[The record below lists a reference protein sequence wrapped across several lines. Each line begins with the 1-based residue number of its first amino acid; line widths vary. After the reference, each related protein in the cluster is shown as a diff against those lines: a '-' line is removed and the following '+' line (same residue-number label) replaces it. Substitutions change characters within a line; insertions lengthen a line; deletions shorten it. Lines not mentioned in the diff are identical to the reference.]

1 MTEVEFFLQPSL
13 CDELISFCKKKLN
26 DAVKFNK
33 RLILDLS
40 KYNENPMIHNIINK
54 YIKLKPRKKLK
65 NIELA
70 YWPIG
75 ESHDWHDDTIYY
87 DVTTITY
94 LNDNYKGGITAVEDY
109 NIKPEKGKICIFDS
123 SKKHKVST
131 LEEGERF
138 VLLAWYVNG

>member
-1 MTEVEFFLQPSL
+1 
-13 CDELISFCKKKLN
+13 
-26 DAVKFNK
+26 
-33 RLILDLS
+33 
-40 KYNENPMIHNIINK
+40 MIHNIINK

-94 LNDNYKGGITAVEDY
+94 LNENYKGGITTVEDY
-109 NIKPEKGKICIFDS
+109 NIKTEKGKICIFDS

-131 LEEGERF
+131 LEAGERF